1 MIAAHAIDE
10 YVAAWT
16 DFEHGARITEPWE
29 ATSRAEELIAAALE
43 TLGSDYVRDGS
54 VARHHSAVIE
64 PGAILKGPMLLERD
78 VFVAAGA
85 YCRGGVYLGP
95 GCIVGPQCEVK
106 TSFLF
111 GGAKIAHL
119 SFVGDSILG
128 CGSNVEAGAVIAN
141 YRNER
146 GGEAIRIET
155 EEGIVET
162 GATKFGALLGDGARV
177 GANAVI
183 APGALIAPG
192 AIVPRLTLVD
202 QWPREQDR
210 A

>member
-1 MIAAHAIDE
+1 MSAAPAIAD
-10 YVAAWT
+10 YVSAWR
-16 DFEHGARITEPWE
+16 DFAQGPDVSVPWE
-29 ATSRAEELIAAALE
+29 ATARAEELIEQAIAGLDD
-43 TLGSDYVRDGS
+43 DYIREGT
-54 VARHHSAVIE
+54 VARHRSAVIE
-64 PGAILKGPMLLERD
+64 PGTILKGPVLLEANA
-78 VFVAAGA
+78 FVASGV
-85 YCRGGVYLGP
+85 YIRGGVYLGP

-128 CGSNVEAGAVIAN
+128 SGSNVEAGAIVAN

-146 GGEAIRIET
+146 GGAAIRIAT
-155 EEGIVET
+155 DEGVIET

-192 AIVPRLTLVD
+192 AIVPRLTLID
-202 QWPREQDR
+202 QWPKET